1 MIRNILCLLTCG
13 FMLAALPPSAGAQD
27 EPYHASVQRV
37 DVSEFPLVSVYVDV
51 ADQQG
56 RPITGLS
63 RDAFKLTED
72 GTPVSDTR
80 LSEVTDSQ
88 LPIAVA
94 MVLDVSGSMNDGGK
108 LTAAKQAADG
118 LVAGLGPADTAAVIS
133 FSDNVSVSQEFTANQ
148 QQLSSAINRLEA
160 NGGTTLYDA
169 IIRAELLAQALP
181 QPRKL
186 LLVVTDG
193 ADSASHGSL
202 DDAMAAVKGAHSI
215 VYTVGLG
222 GDVDHAALDSLAQ
235 AGAGQSFYPDSPDQI
250 GSAFQ
255 TIQDQLRYGY
265 LLRYQSV
272 APPDNKM
279 HDLDVAVTYQGQEA
293 NGTLSFQAYQPVV
306 NATLTGVSSGETVEG
321 PRTLQA
327 TVRSGAPQGL
337 QLLIDDQ
344 VVAATSGHPDGLTWD
359 MDGLP
364 PGDHTATLKVI
375 GASGDVSQQS
385 FPFTTAEPPPPA
397 PPAPAEA
404 AAPAPPPPSPTL
416 PFDNWGWVGF
426 LLAGLLGLLLI
437 VLAFVVP
444 ARRRRSGDRTAAAS
458 AADNTQ
464 DMEPEP
470 VVEAAAAAGLQP
482 ATDAPRLH
490 IRDDGPERDVLLATE
505 PLTLGRQVDNDV
517 VLKDAR
523 VSRHHARIT
532 FEDGQ
537 YWIEDLNSANGTVL
551 NGRSRVQRQRL
562 ASGDTLTIGAAEL
575 TFLWSQARPAPA
587 APPPPVPPAPVA
599 ASA

>member
-1 MIRNILCLLTCG
+1 
-13 FMLAALPPSAGAQD
+13 MLATLPPSAAAQD
-27 EPYHASVQRV
+27 EPFHASVQRV
-37 DVSEFPLVSVYVDV
+37 DVSEFPLVGVYVDV
-51 ADQQG
+51 ADPQG

-63 RDAFKLTED
+63 RDAFKLAED

-80 LSEVTDSQ
+80 LSAVTDSQ

-108 LTAAKQAADG
+108 LDAAKQAADG

-148 QQLSSAINRLEA
+148 QQLSGAINRLEA
-160 NGGTTLYDA
+160 TGGTTLYDA

-202 DDAMAAVKGAHSI
+202 DDAVAAVKGAHSM

-222 GDVDHAALDSLAQ
+222 GDVDHNALDSLAQ
-235 AGAGQSFYPDSPDQI
+235 SGGGQAFYPDRPDQI
-250 GSAFQ
+250 PTAFQ
-255 TIQDQLRYGY
+255 TIENQLRYGY
-265 LLRYQSV
+265 LLRYESA

-279 HDLDVAVTYQGQEA
+279 HDLDVAVTYQGQDA
-293 NGTLSFQAYQPVV
+293 TGSLAFQAYQPVV
-306 NATLTGVSSGETVEG
+306 NASLTGVSSGETVDG

-337 QLLIDDQ
+337 QLLIDGQ
-344 VVAATSGHPDGLTWD
+344 VVAATSGQPDGLSWD
-359 MDGLP
+359 MEGLP

-375 GASGDVSQQS
+375 GASGDVSEQS
-385 FPFTTAEPPPPA
+385 FRFTTAAPPPPPA
-397 PPAPAEA
+397 PPAPAET
-404 AAPAPPPPSPTL
+404 AAPPAPPPSPTL
-416 PFDNWGWVGF
+416 PFDNWGWVGMV
-426 LLAGLLGLLLI
+426 LAGLLGLLLI
-437 VLAFVVP
+437 VAAIVLP
-444 ARRRRSGDRTAAAS
+444 ARRRRREGAAGVS
-458 AADNTQ
+458 DADNTQ

-470 VVEAAAAAGLQP
+470 AVGGAAAPSVQA

-490 IRDDGPERDVLLATE
+490 IRDAGPERDVMLTTE

-517 VLKDAR
+517 VLKDAH
-523 VSRHHARIT
+523 VSRHHARIV

-551 NGRSRVQRQRL
+551 NGLSRVQRQRL
-562 ASGDTLTIGAAEL
+562 ASGDTLTIGAAEI
-575 TFLWSQARPAPA
+575 TFLWSQARPAAPTAPA
-587 APPPPVPPAPVA
+587 PPVPAGAGAPTG
-599 ASA
+599 